1 MLGYVVSEGRG
12 RADALLAEVAGQL
25 MDAGWNIAGAVQVNV
40 DRDDGRPCEMDLHV
54 LAGDRVIRIS
64 QNLGALA
71 KGCRLDPAALEETVG
86 LVERALTGG
95 VRLLIV
101 NKFGKQELDGR
112 GFRPL
117 IGRAL
122 AQGTPVLTAVGTEA
136 ATRFGDFAGGLGQH
150 LPLDAGAVL
159 AWCRTVSPR

>member
-1 MLGYVVSEGRG
+1 MLGYVLSEGRG
-12 RADALLAEVAGQL
+12 KADALLAEVADRL
-25 MDAGWNIAGAVQVNV
+25 MSAGWQIAGAVQINV

-71 KGCRLDPAALEETVG
+71 KGCRLDPAALEDAVG
-86 LVERALTGG
+86 LVERALGG
-95 VRLLIV
+95 GARLLIV

-117 IGRAL
+117 IGRAM
-122 AQGTPVLTAVGTEA
+122 AEGTPVLTAVSADGAE
-136 ATRFGDFAGGLGQH
+136 RFAEFAGGLGH
-150 LPLDAGAVL
+150 ALPLDAEAVL
-159 AWCRTVSPR
+159 NWCRAVSPD